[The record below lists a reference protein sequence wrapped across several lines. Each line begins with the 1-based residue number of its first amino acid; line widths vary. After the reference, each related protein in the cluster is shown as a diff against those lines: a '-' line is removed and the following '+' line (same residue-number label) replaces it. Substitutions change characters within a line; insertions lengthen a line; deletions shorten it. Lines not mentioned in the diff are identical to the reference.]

1 MCHEV
6 QLTSRTPSLFQVVSG
21 AGSASALNP
30 NTNEANLNELHA
42 ANVTAAADDANG
54 DHTTDAAD
62 ASDANLLEE
71 LANGTFL
78 STNPEQVPPV
88 QTPEHSTLPPI
99 EPQPPSPALAQPIEP
114 NANNSEPTWPVFV
127 THFPFGSPGA
137 PVTSAQQGTSIYH
150 SSREAFG
157 DSVWAPFCSQCDW
170 EVARWA
176 KMWGP
181 SSSAMEELLAIPGVR
196 HTE

>member
-1 MCHEV
+1 MTTAQIRCRGCDRVFSPRGLSQHLSKTQDAVCREA
-6 QLTSRTPSLFQVVSG
+6 QSTSRTPSLFQVVSG

-88 QTPEHSTLPPI
+88 TDAS
-99 EPQPPSPALAQPIEP
+99 
-114 NANNSEPTWPVFV
+114 
-127 THFPFGSPGA
+127 
-137 PVTSAQQGTSIYH
+137 
-150 SSREAFG
+150 
-157 DSVWAPFCSQCDW
+157 
-170 EVARWA
+170 
-176 KMWGP
+176 
-181 SSSAMEELLAIPGVR
+181 
-196 HTE
+196 